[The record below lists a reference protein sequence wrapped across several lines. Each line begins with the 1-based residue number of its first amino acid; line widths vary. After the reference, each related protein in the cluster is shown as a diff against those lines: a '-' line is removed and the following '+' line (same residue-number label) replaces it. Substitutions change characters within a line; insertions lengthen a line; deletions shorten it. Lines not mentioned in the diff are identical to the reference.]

1 MMKKKSLPF
10 TVIILT
16 LLLFTWGSAMALPG
30 DDGYQIRF
38 RVHGIRDTSCI
49 IAYYYTSSTYIK
61 DTVKVDGNGRTSW
74 KAPADLPKGLYV
86 FIITDK
92 VYFDFAI
99 NNDRKF
105 SMETSLEDPL
115 GKMTIK
121 DSPDNELFYK
131 YLRFNKSKQDEMQVL
146 ESQAKLVK
154 DDTAAMKTLSE
165 KAAKINKDLI
175 DYRLSLVEKY
185 PDSFTAFMI
194 NAMREPEVPDAPIL
208 ANGRPD
214 SLFSYRYYKAHYWD
228 GSDFTDDRLLRTP
241 VFHNKLKK
249 YYETLVIQNPDSVIR
264 EVDAMIETARPNQEM
279 FKYLVWFFT
288 YRYENPEYMGMDR
301 VFVHMVDTYYIT
313 GQTTWLA
320 EDVREKIIKK
330 ANKIRPTLLGQIAP
344 NMIMQDTNF
353 KLVSMH
359 GIQAEYLVLLFWDPA
374 CGHCEKEMPLVKE
387 FYDKYKP
394 IGVEIFA
401 VCADT
406 NMAKMKS
413 SIRKKEMNWINVN
426 GPRTL
431 TGDYHEQYD
440 VNSTPYLYMLD
451 RRKEI
456 IAKRIPVDKLDTFL
470 ENYLKLQKKKNP
482 Q

>member
-1 MMKKKSLPF
+1 MMKTTRLPF
-10 TVIILT
+10 TGIILT

-214 SLFSYRYYKAHYWD
+214 SLFSYRYYRAHYWD

-241 VFHNKLKK
+241 VFHYKL
-249 YYETLVIQNPDSVIR
+249 S
-264 EVDAMIETARPNQEM
+264 
-279 FKYLVWFFT
+279 
-288 YRYENPEYMGMDR
+288 
-301 VFVHMVDTYYIT
+301 
-313 GQTTWLA
+313 
-320 EDVREKIIKK
+320 
-330 ANKIRPTLLGQIAP
+330 
-344 NMIMQDTNF
+344 
-353 KLVSMH
+353 
-359 GIQAEYLVLLFWDPA
+359 
-374 CGHCEKEMPLVKE
+374 
-387 FYDKYKP
+387 
-394 IGVEIFA
+394 
-401 VCADT
+401 
-406 NMAKMKS
+406 
-413 SIRKKEMNWINVN
+413 
-426 GPRTL
+426 
-431 TGDYHEQYD
+431 
-440 VNSTPYLYMLD
+440 
-451 RRKEI
+451 
-456 IAKRIPVDKLDTFL
+456 
-470 ENYLKLQKKKNP
+470 
-482 Q
+482 